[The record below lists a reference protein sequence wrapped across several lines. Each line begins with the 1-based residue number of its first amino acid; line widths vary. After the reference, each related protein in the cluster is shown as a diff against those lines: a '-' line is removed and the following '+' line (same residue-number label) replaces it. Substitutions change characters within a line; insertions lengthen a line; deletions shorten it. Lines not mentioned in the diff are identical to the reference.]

1 MPLSKTYAEILIS
14 QGFKSEAVEVYR
26 KLLEKNPDDSEIKE
40 ALERLMKRKKFEG
53 VNVLKLKEFENINQ
67 KTRYQFEE
75 WLKDLKWI

>member
-53 VNVLKLKEFENINQ
+53 VNVLKLKEFDNINQ

-75 WLKDLKWI
+75 WLKDLKWT

>member
-14 QGFKSEAVEVYR
+14 QGFKNEAVEVYR

-53 VNVLKLKEFENINQ
+53 VNVLKLKEFDNINQ